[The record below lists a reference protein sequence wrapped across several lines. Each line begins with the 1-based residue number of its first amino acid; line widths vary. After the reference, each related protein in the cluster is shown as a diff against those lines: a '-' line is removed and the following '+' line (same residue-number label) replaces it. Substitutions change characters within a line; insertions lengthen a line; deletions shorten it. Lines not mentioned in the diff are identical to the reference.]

1 MDGDDIT
8 ALPPA
13 SRARRGIGFVPEDMG
28 IFADL
33 TVEEN
38 MVLAAVSGPIDS
50 ARLDWVFSA
59 FPPLKTFWKSE
70 AGNLSG
76 GQKQMLSI
84 ARAMVEERR
93 LYLIDEPTKGLAPAI
108 ISTMARAL
116 KDLKDQGA
124 SVLLVPVLV
133 IVGFLA
139 IGAPSS
145 WLTLTVSGLAM
156 GMMIFIMA
164 SGLTLVFGLMDVINF
179 GHGAF
184 ISGGAFV
191 GVSVLLALGGWT
203 GAPSLVLNVAAILL
217 AVIAAMTVTGALGW
231 GFERVIVRPV
241 YGAHLK
247 QILVTV
253 GGLIVIEQMI
263 HVVWGPDE
271 IYLTRPETL
280 KGAVTFAGAAVEKY
294 RLLAVVV
301 GLALFIAMRLV
312 LRRTKIGL
320 IVRAGVENGEMVQA
334 LGYRLRLVFVGVFI
348 AGSALA
354 GLGGVMWGLYQEVIT
369 AGMGEEMMILVFIV
383 VIIGGL
389 GSVEGAFI
397 GALLVGLMQNYVA
410 FLEPKLALVSNIGLM
425 TVILMWRPQGML
437 PVVKAK

>member
-1 MDGDDIT
+1 MSAAPDHTPTMSGLGLGQRLGK
-8 ALPPA
+8 ALP
-13 SRARRGIGFVPEDMG
+13 
-28 IFADL
+28 
-33 TVEEN
+33 
-38 MVLAAVSGPIDS
+38 
-50 ARLDWVFSA
+50 
-59 FPPLKTFWKSE
+59 
-70 AGNLSG
+70 
-76 GQKQMLSI
+76 
-84 ARAMVEERR
+84 
-93 LYLIDEPTKGLAPAI
+93 
-108 ISTMARAL
+108 
-116 KDLKDQGA
+116 
-124 SVLLVPVLV
+124 VLLVPVLV
-133 IVGFLA
+133 LAGFA
-139 IGAPSS
+139 GIGTTSS

-184 ISGGAFV
+184 ISVGAFV
-191 GVSVLLALGGWT
+191 GISVLLGLGAWT
-203 GAPSLVLNVAAILL
+203 GAPSLALNVGAVML
-217 AVIAAMTVTGALGW
+217 AVFAAMVVTGLLGW
-231 GFERVIVRPV
+231 GFERIIVRPV

-263 HVVWGPDE
+263 HVIWGPDE
-271 IYLTRPETL
+271 IFLTRPEML
-280 KGAVTFAGAAVEKY
+280 KGAVTFAGAAIEKY
-294 RLLAVVV
+294 RLLAVAV
-301 GLALFIAMRLV
+301 GLVLFVAMRLV
-312 LRRTKIGL
+312 FRRTKVGL

-334 LGYRLRLVFVGVFI
+334 LGYRLKLVFVGVFI

-397 GALLVGLMQNYVA
+397 GALLVGLTQNYVA
-410 FLEPKLALVSNIGLM
+410 FLAPKLALISNIGLM

>member
-1 MDGDDIT
+1 MTT
-8 ALPPA
+8 APDHTPTFAAETLAERLARLAPYLLIPA
-13 SRARRGIGFVPEDMG
+13 LVLIGF
-28 IFADL
+28 I
-33 TVEEN
+33 
-38 MVLAAVSGPIDS
+38 
-50 ARLDWVFSA
+50 
-59 FPPLKTFWKSE
+59 
-70 AGNLSG
+70 
-76 GQKQMLSI
+76 
-84 ARAMVEERR
+84 
-93 LYLIDEPTKGLAPAI
+93 
-108 ISTMARAL
+108 
-116 KDLKDQGA
+116 
-124 SVLLVPVLV
+124 
-133 IVGFLA
+133 A

-184 ISGGAFV
+184 ISVGAFV
-191 GVSVLLALGGWT
+191 GVSVLLAMGDWT
-203 GAPSLVLNVAAILL
+203 GASSLLLNVSAVFL
-217 AVIAAMTVTGALGW
+217 AVMAAMAVTGFMGW
-231 GFERVIVRPV
+231 GFERIIVRPV

-253 GGLIVIEQMI
+253 GGLVVIEQLI

-280 KGAVTFAGAAVEKY
+280 KGAFTFAGAAVEKY
-294 RLLAVVV
+294 RLLAVVL
-301 GLALFIAMRLV
+301 GIALFLVMRLV
-312 LRRTKIGL
+312 LKRTKIGL

-334 LGYRLRLVFVGVFI
+334 LGYRLRVVFIGVFV

-389 GSVEGAFI
+389 GSVEGAFL
-397 GALLVGLMQNYVA
+397 GALLVGLLQNYVA

-425 TVILMWRPQGML
+425 TAILMWRPQGML
-437 PVVKAK
+437 PIVKAK